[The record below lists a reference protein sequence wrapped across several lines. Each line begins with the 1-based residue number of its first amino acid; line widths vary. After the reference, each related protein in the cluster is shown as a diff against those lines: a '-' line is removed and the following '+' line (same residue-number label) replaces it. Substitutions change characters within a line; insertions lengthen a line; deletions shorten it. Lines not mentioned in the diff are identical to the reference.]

1 MVLIDHDGFIKT
13 YTKVNDVLKEF
24 FNTRMTYYLS
34 YKDYLEGKLSA
45 ESLKINTAHFL
56 KEIVDGTLK
65 FVNMCR
71 EDIIKFLESHK
82 YDSDPRNPLQAD
94 LEQDQG

>member
-1 MVLIDHDGFIKT
+1 MMALLKH
-13 YTKVNDVLKEF
+13 TKVNDVLKEF

-34 YKDYLEGKLSA
+34 CKDYLEGKLSA
-45 ESLKINTAHFL
+45 ESLKISNTANFL

-65 FVNMCR
+65 FVNR